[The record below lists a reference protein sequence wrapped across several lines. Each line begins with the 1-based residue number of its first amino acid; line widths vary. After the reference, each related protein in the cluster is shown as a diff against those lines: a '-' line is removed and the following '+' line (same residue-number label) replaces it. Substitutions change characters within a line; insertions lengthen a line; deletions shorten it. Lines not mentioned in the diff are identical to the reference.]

1 MKNKKLIIGIFMLTL
16 LIPSISVASA
26 TEVTSLDDILEAGK
40 MVVACEAGYPPFEMK
55 NTTTEEIYGFDP
67 DIMAFIA
74 EDMGITIEYMDVS
87 WDVIFTSLASGNY
100 DCVMS
105 AVTITSERMESMD
118 FTRWYY
124 FSTQS
129 VMVTTANPKNIAT
142 IEDVNN
148 SSVKVGVQATV
159 FISAGLILLA
169 YEAEMVTYATITL
182 AIEALDSGAVDVVL
196 GDDATLVAG
205 QAINPGNFEIVDR
218 FSPEAFGIACQ
229 KGSTDLVE
237 RMNTA
242 IDKLLGTNE
251 SVPVF
256 SDYYNETHYKWM
268 NSSASVDTAALKI
281 ALDSYAVTGGATIGG
296 ASILSLIAIIPLT
309 TFGIIRKIRRKRE

>member
-1 MKNKKLIIGIFMLTL
+1 MFAL

-26 TEVTSLDDILEAGK
+26 AEVTSLDDIITAGK

-74 EDMGITIEYMDVS
+74 EDMDIEIEYRDVS
-87 WDVIFTSLASGNY
+87 WDVIFTSLAAGNY

-129 VMVTTANPKNIAT
+129 VMVTTANPKNIST
-142 IEDVNN
+142 IGDVNDT
-148 SSVKVGVQATV
+148 SVKVGVQATTTSQWYLEDEEYV
-159 FISAGLILLA
+159 S
-169 YEAEMVTYATITL
+169 EMVTYATITL

-229 KGSTDLVE
+229 KGSTALVD

-242 IDKLLGTNE
+242 LDKLLGTNE
-251 SVPVF
+251 SSPVF

-268 NSSASVDTAALKI
+268 NASASVDEAALKI
-281 ALDSYAVTGGATIGG
+281 ALDSYKATGGNIISG
-296 ASILSLIAIIPLT
+296 ASILSLIVVIPVA
-309 TFGIIRKIRRKRE
+309 TFGIILKIKRKKD